1 MGGLTILEQMCGLT
15 MLLAGM
21 GAFLLL
27 WAGLALERQRQALA
41 RLQRERVRAAY
52 RARTMRG
59 LLARTFP
66 PMVDVVVIYSG
77 GAA

>member
-1 MGGLTILEQMCGLT
+1 MGGLEQVCSVIMVFAGTGAILL
-15 MLLAGM
+15 MLA
-21 GAFLLL
+21 AV
-27 WAGLALERQRQALA
+27 AIERQRQALA
-41 RLQRERVRAAY
+41 GLQRERVRAAY

-66 PMVDVVVIYSG
+66 PAVDVVVIWG

>member
-27 WAGLALERQRQALA
+27 YAGLAIERQRVALTS
-41 RLQRERVRAAY
+41 LQRERVRAAY
-52 RARTMRG
+52 RARTMRA

-66 PMVDVVVIYSG
+66 PAIDVVVI
-77 GAA
+77 

>member
-1 MGGLTILEQMCGLT
+1 MGGLTFLEQMCGLT

-27 WAGLALERQRQALA
+27 YAGLALERQRLALA
-41 RLQRERVRAAY
+41 GLQRERVRAAY

-66 PMVDVVVIYSG
+66 PAVDVVVIWR
-77 GAA
+77 

>member
-27 WAGLALERQRQALA
+27 YAGLALERQRLALA
-41 RLQRERVRAAY
+41 GLQRERVKAAY
-52 RARTMRG
+52 RARTMRN
-59 LLARTFP
+59 LLTLAYPSR
-66 PMVDVVVIYSG
+66 VDVVVIWG
-77 GAA
+77 R